1 MTSNAPAALANS
13 RPAHPADPGASA
25 AAAPALPY
33 HLQMRRSPDSAKWWR
48 PLASLGI
55 VLGFATAAAL
65 VMLLV
70 AVAWLLLN
78 PWAGA
83 SENLEDPTNPWDML
97 LLLGPMA
104 LLLPMAVLGSRW
116 GGTGRGRIH
125 SVLGRVR
132 WGMLLRAGAFVLPV
146 YAVII
151 VGGFLL
157 SPPEDFARP
166 EAGARTAA
174 VFAIAI
180 LLAPLQCA
188 AEEYLFRGLPLQAFG
203 TWLRSP
209 LWGVLLPIPLFM
221 LGHGYHWAGQIDIAV
236 FALCMGALAWKSG
249 GLELPI
255 VMHASNNLV
264 LFMLAPFSP
273 SSLHQGEVDPA
284 GLLFSL
290 PLTIGMTAVL
300 WVWVSRREGVRLRE
314 PVRG

>member
-1 MTSNAPAALANS
+1 MASNAHAALANTL
-13 RPAHPADPGASA
+13 PAHPADSEAPA

-33 HLQMRRSPDSAKWWR
+33 HLQMHRSPDSAKWWR

-55 VLGFATAAAL
+55 MLGFAAATAL
-65 VMLLV
+65 TLLIV
-70 AVAWLLLN
+70 TIAWGLLS
-78 PWAGA
+78 PWEGA
-83 SENLEDPTNPWDML
+83 SEDLEDPTNPWDML
-97 LLLGPMA
+97 LLLGTIA
-104 LLLPMAVLGSRW
+104 VLLPMVVAGSRW
-116 GGTGRGRIH
+116 GGAGRGRIH

-132 WGMLLRAGAFVLPV
+132 WGMLLRAGAFVLP
-146 YAVII
+146 AHAMII
-151 VGGFLL
+151 IGAFLL
-157 SPPEDFARP
+157 GPPEDFAWP

-174 VFAIAI
+174 VFAIAV
-180 LLAPLQCA
+180 LLTPLQCA

-209 LWGVLLPIPLFM
+209 LWGILLPIPLFM
-221 LGHGYHWAGQIDIAV
+221 LGHGYHWAGQVDIAV
-236 FALCMGALAWKSG
+236 FALCMGVLAWKSG

-255 VMHASNNLV
+255 VMHTSNNLV

-290 PLTIGMTAVL
+290 PFTIGMTAVL
-300 WVWVSRREGVRLRE
+300 WVWVSRREGMHLRE